1 MLAYFVVLSI
11 ALLVHEASAVPSD
24 SHLRLRSFLTAR
36 QDEGPTQIPS
46 QCADTCAVT
55 AQALNNCTTNECI
68 CNTQVI
74 QSTAACFSCVVSLQ
88 PSLSEL
94 QQAQEGLQE
103 LEDECAQAGDPV
115 PSLTVSVSGAIPS
128 DNPTGGS
135 VLPSIPVAT
144 GSQSQSIFFSAP
156 GGVGSP
162 SVAPSASN
170 PDTTAGPA
178 STGAANPD
186 TSVPNASH
194 TTVAAPGSSS
204 SGSVLVTFS
213 SDTNSG
219 VLNPSA
225 APVSGSAS
233 GAASVLARGS
243 QVALTVLIGVMG
255 GFYLVCL

>member
-1 MLAYFVVLSI
+1 MQHSSHTEYCSMLQ
-11 ALLVHEASAVPSD
+11 
-24 SHLRLRSFLTAR
+24 LRSQPRTLRIRTTTGSGRAPGYVQGMLNSRFL
-36 QDEGPTQIPS
+36 
-46 QCADTCAVT
+46 
-55 AQALNNCTTNECI
+55 
-68 CNTQVI
+68 
-74 QSTAACFSCVVSLQ
+74 VSYHN
-88 PSLSEL
+88 PN
-94 QQAQEGLQE
+94 AE

-115 PSLTVSVSGAIPS
+115 PSLTVSVSGTIPS

-135 VLPSIPVAT
+135 IPPSIPVAT

-156 GGVGSP
+156 GGFS
-162 SVAPSASN
+162 SPSASN
-170 PDTTAGPA
+170 TDTTAGPA

-255 GFYLVCL
+255 GFYLVGL